1 MCGVNL
7 SQLYC
12 RPLSARK
19 SHYIPYFNGGEA
31 PQSQELLQ
39 GKAHRDE
46 KDKTPALRSSESIK
60 KINSVDFSGERH
72 GLKKTF
78 CVTLG
83 KLYNVPSF
91 SLSY

>member
-1 MCGVNL
+1 MINSCANAAAGQWNPLIGEMNLTRSATFPFIWVFPGVCGVNL

-39 GKAHRDE
+39 GQAHRDE
-46 KDKTPALRSSESIK
+46 
-60 KINSVDFSGERH
+60 
-72 GLKKTF
+72 
-78 CVTLG
+78 
-83 KLYNVPSF
+83 
-91 SLSY
+91 